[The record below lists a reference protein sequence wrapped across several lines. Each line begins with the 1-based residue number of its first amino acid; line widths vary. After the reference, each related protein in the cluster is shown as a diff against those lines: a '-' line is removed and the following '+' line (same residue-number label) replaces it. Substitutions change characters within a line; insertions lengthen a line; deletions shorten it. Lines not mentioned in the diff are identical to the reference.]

1 MKHKASARIK
11 SFAKRKVNIPPEAR
25 GNAKC
30 CIVHVVLTLA
40 GYKWY
45 VGGVDFAGV
54 GRLGIGSRLWDL
66 HAFPLAMLYWLQK
79 VRNGNCDQGCKGK
92 SIRKKS
98 SLSVWRGVPLH
109 KRVTLHNNFK
119 SEHLIMERKV
129 CDNIRNNVPIPPGLP
144 HDPTVCRIYGIKI
157 KDSVVEN
164 ILNKTSHN
172 ELISSL
178 YEIVVL
184 KNNSF
189 GIVGCTGTHDKNI
202 NLPFAYLGD
211 KICAW
216 FLWDKLHEI

>member
-1 MKHKASARIK
+1 M
-11 SFAKRKVNIPPEAR
+11 
-25 GNAKC
+25 
-30 CIVHVVLTLA
+30 
-40 GYKWY
+40 
-45 VGGVDFAGV
+45 
-54 GRLGIGSRLWDL
+54 
-66 HAFPLAMLYWLQK
+66 
-79 VRNGNCDQGCKGK
+79 
-92 SIRKKS
+92 
-98 SLSVWRGVPLH
+98 H